1 MMSRL
6 KTLSIVLFT
15 LVVAI
20 PALAQEAT
28 KDELAAQVRE
38 LQEKVAK
45 LEAQGALPAPDLE
58 EIRRQIDI
66 LTRQIEDLKVGGEE
80 PVAGETGSF
89 GLGAAASKV
98 YRADRGVSL
107 GGYGEMLYEN
117 YASDRD
123 DNVASGKTDQ
133 IDFLRAILYAG
144 YKFNDRVVFNSEIE
158 FEHATTGDG
167 VGEVSVEFA
176 YLDFLVNPAFNVRA
190 GMVLLPIGLVN
201 ELHEPTAFLGARR
214 PNVEQAIIPSTWRE
228 NGAGIFGEVG
238 TLSYRAY
245 VTNGLDSREFTA
257 SGIRSGRQGGAKAK
271 ADDFAFSG

>member
-1 MMSRL
+1 MSRL

-117 YASDRD
+117 YA
-123 DNVASGKTDQ
+123 
-133 IDFLRAILYAG
+133 
-144 YKFNDRVVFNSEIE
+144 
-158 FEHATTGDG
+158 
-167 VGEVSVEFA
+167 
-176 YLDFLVNPAFNVRA
+176 
-190 GMVLLPIGLVN
+190 
-201 ELHEPTAFLGARR
+201 
-214 PNVEQAIIPSTWRE
+214 
-228 NGAGIFGEVG
+228 
-238 TLSYRAY
+238 
-245 VTNGLDSREFTA
+245 
-257 SGIRSGRQGGAKAK
+257 
-271 ADDFAFSG
+271 